1 MEFFD
6 KNLSWE
12 PPAGYQFRSVVVE
25 GAYLKL
31 AYSNSASTEGKWPTR
46 LTSIINIY
54 VNDQGREVART
65 AVRIV
70 DAPPT
75 PIEPPQP
82 VAWRF
87 RFWNAVLLTLQGLQ
101 EIGRCL
107 NF

>member
-12 PPAGYQFRSVVVE
+12 PPVGYHFSSVVAE

-31 AYSNSASTEGKWPTR
+31 AYSNSVSTEGKWPTR
-46 LTSIINIY
+46 VTNIINIY
-54 VNDQGREVART
+54 LNDQGREVART

-70 DAPPT
+70 DAPP
-75 PIEPPQP
+75 ELLAPPKP

-87 RFWNAVLLTLQGLQ
+87 RFWNAVLLTLHGLQ